1 MNRPTA
7 PASVAGASVA
17 ATPPRLQLSVGQ
29 YSDKGRKA
37 DNQDACAARIPPE
50 PQLSL
55 KGAAVAIADGISS
68 SPVSQIASASAV
80 QSFLDDYFCTSEAW
94 SVRTAAERVIAAS
107 NSWLVSQTRRS
118 EYRYDADRG
127 YVCTFSA
134 LVIKAA
140 TAHLFH
146 VGDARI
152 YRLQAGEMEQLT
164 KDHRLRISREE
175 NYLSRALGVEE
186 PLEIDYRA
194 LPLRAGDVFLLA
206 TDGVYEY
213 LDEATVR
220 AALSDADD
228 LNDSARRL
236 ATIALERGSD
246 DNLSVQLLRVDA
258 LPNPDARDL
267 HLLAEALPLP
277 PVLES
282 GDVLDG
288 YRIEREIH
296 ATSRSHVFLV
306 VDTDSGDKYVMK
318 TPSIDL
324 AEDPE
329 YLERFLL
336 EEWIARRIHSPHVLS
351 VPPVRRPR
359 SCLYTLSDYIEGRT
373 LTQWLRDNPGPDLET
388 VRDIIEQAAKGL
400 RAFHRLEML
409 HQDLKPD
416 NLMIDAAG
424 TVKIIDVG
432 ATRVAGIVE
441 SQLTPHQPELLGTAL
456 YAAPE
461 YFLGEG
467 GSPASDLYS
476 LGVIAYQ
483 LLSGRFPYG
492 PTVARA
498 KSLNAQRRLRYLS
511 VRDEDSEL
519 PAWLDDTLKKA
530 VHPDPVKRYQELSE
544 FLYDLRHP
552 NQQFLNKTRPPLIER
567 KPVQFW
573 QGVSALLLAFVVYLL
588 SQWPNSP

>member
-1 MNRPTA
+1 M
-7 PASVAGASVA
+7 
-17 ATPPRLQLSVGQ
+17 
-29 YSDKGRKA
+29 
-37 DNQDACAARIPPE
+37 
-50 PQLSL
+50 
-55 KGAAVAIADGISS
+55 
-68 SPVSQIASASAV
+68 
-80 QSFLDDYFCTSEAW
+80 
-94 SVRTAAERVIAAS
+94 
-107 NSWLVSQTRRS
+107 
-118 EYRYDADRG
+118 
-127 YVCTFSA
+127 
-134 LVIKAA
+134 
-140 TAHLFH
+140 
-146 VGDARI
+146 
-152 YRLQAGEMEQLT
+152 
-164 KDHRLRISREE
+164 
-175 NYLSRALGVEE
+175 
-186 PLEIDYRA
+186 
-194 LPLRAGDVFLLA
+194 
-206 TDGVYEY
+206 
-213 LDEATVR
+213 
-220 AALSDADD
+220 
-228 LNDSARRL
+228 
-236 ATIALERGSD
+236 
-246 DNLSVQLLRVDA
+246 
-258 LPNPDARDL
+258 
-267 HLLAEALPLP
+267 
-277 PVLES
+277 
-282 GDVLDG
+282 
-288 YRIEREIH
+288 
-296 ATSRSHVFLV
+296 

-373 LTQWLRDNPGPDLET
+373 LTQWLRDNPEPDLET

-530 VHPDPVKRYQELSE
+530 VHPDPAKRYQELSE